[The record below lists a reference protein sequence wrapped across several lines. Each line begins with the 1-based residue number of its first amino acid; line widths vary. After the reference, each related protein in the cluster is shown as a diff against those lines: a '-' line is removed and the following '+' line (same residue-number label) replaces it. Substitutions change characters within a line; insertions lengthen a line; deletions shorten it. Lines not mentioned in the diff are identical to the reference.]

1 MRIKSFLI
9 FLFAACLLFGLCA
22 CSSGEEASNTT
33 TVPTTEQTVPATG
46 EKPVEDGKIAYTVKV
61 LDGNGSPMAGV
72 AVQIC
77 KDSCMP
83 GMTDAEGVAT
93 FRVAEAEGYEGY
105 KVSFL
110 TVPEGYTAEAEEFYF
125 EAGSTEMTLTLTAA

>member
-1 MRIKSFLI
+1 MRIKRFLV
-9 FLFAACLLFGLCA
+9 FLLAVCLLCGLCA
-22 CSSGEEASNTT
+22 CGSGEQTSETNTPPAEEQ
-33 TVPTTEQTVPATG
+33 TVPTTAQT
-46 EKPVEDGKIAYTVKV
+46 PVEDGKITYTVKV
-61 LDGNGSPMAGV
+61 VDGTGAAMAGV

-83 GMTDAEGVAT
+83 GVTNAEGVAT
-93 FRVAEAEGYEGY
+93 FRVAEAEGY

-110 TVPEGYTAEAEEFYF
+110 TVPEGYTAGAEEFYF

>member
-61 LDGNGSPMAGV
+61 LDDNGSPMAGV

-93 FRVAEAEGYEGY
+93 FRVAEAEGY